1 MLFKNPQAV
10 SISNSDLYGDV
21 ISSHYA
27 TLPNE
32 RDLLGSHLNTNYVL
46 NRKQN
51 EQEMPQDYKSK
62 GLLPTIEIKKKVSK
76 NSLAP

>member
-1 MLFKNPQAV
+1 M
-10 SISNSDLYGDV
+10 

-32 RDLLGSHLNTNYVL
+32 RDVLGSHLNQTNYVL
-46 NRKQN
+46 NCKQN
-51 EQEMPQDYKSK
+51 EQESPQDYKSK